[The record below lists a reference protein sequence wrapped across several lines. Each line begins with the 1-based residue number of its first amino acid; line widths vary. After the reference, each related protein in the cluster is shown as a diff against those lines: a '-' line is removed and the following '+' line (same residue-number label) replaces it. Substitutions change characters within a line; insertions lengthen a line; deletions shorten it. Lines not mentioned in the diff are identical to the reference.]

1 MPREGRADLDDLRTV
16 IHVGDAV
23 LRRAESA
30 GRNGVSVSTACG
42 FVTLRARELCAGL
55 RWKFRRVLAGSCRP
69 TVSCRLGRATA
80 EREQPEDRGFCRWR
94 HCADDLGRPVFAV
107 PVADLGVRGHV
118 RSVVC
123 GCECRKSHPRHPT
136 RRYSLIR
143 PPTRECLRTRY
154 CSRSTGSGFS
164 GAAPCRQRCGRCWLW
179 WLS

>member
-69 TVSCRLGRATA
+69 RCPAGWAELSLSGSNRRTAASVACGTARLILTGR
-80 EREQPEDRGFCRWR
+80 PSLCRWR
-94 HCADDLGRPVFAV
+94 IWVIAARCVASFAATRARAAPAGGLAVAGGDPRPV
-107 PVADLGVRGHV
+107 GCCRRR
-118 RSVVC
+118 RS
-123 GCECRKSHPRHPT
+123 G
-136 RRYSLIR
+136 
-143 PPTRECLRTRY
+143 LR
-154 CSRSTGSGFS
+154 
-164 GAAPCRQRCGRCWLW
+164 
-179 WLS
+179 